1 MNGYTVSL
9 FRVKEN
15 NINYEDNIIHITGTL
30 SVLNE
35 KKDYI
40 LYGKVVNHPKY
51 GEQFAV
57 DSFEIVMPTKEE
69 ELVVF
74 LSSDLFPI
82 GEKTARK
89 IVDTFKED
97 TINKILENK
106 DCLQLIPRLNEKKI
120 DKIYNVLKDYQNTSN
135 IVLELTKLG
144 FEMKESLSFL
154 NKYDSKILDTVNTNV
169 YDLIDSDEMPFTK
182 IDLDTVNTNVY
193 DLIDSDEMPF
203 TKIDEIAL
211 NMGIP
216 DDDDRRVLAIII
228 YVMKEL
234 CFNKGDT
241 YLSLEEISFNVSS
254 YVSITPE
261 KLDYLMVK
269 LVRDKKIVIVE
280 GRYYLKKFYEAEKYI
295 CERICFLNDMSI
307 TSNINI
313 DKYIDNSEF
322 SKNIEYDDI
331 QKKAIYSG
339 VNNNITIITGGPG
352 TGKTTIIK
360 AIVNIIMLSSTL
372 KAKDIALLAPT
383 GRAAKK
389 MMETTGISA
398 STIHKYLGWDKD
410 TNTFEV
416 DEYSPNSEKY
426 IIVDEVSMIDTLLM
440 EALLKG
446 IKRNAKLI
454 LVGDYF
460 QLPSVS
466 EGQVLKDL
474 IDSDCLPVIRLNQI
488 YRQTEGSYIL
498 NLAYDIKEKNISE
511 DLFIKKDDYLFVS
524 GDNDNTLST
533 VKEIVKKA
541 VKKGNTDK
549 NMQVLAPM
557 YKSNTGIDN
566 LNIVLQEIFNPK
578 SEDKKEIILR
588 DVIYREGDKVLQ
600 LVNDPD
606 NNVYNGDIGY
616 IDDIIISSDKKIT
629 NQININYDG
638 NIVEYT
644 PDKFIN
650 FRHGYAISIHKAQGS
665 EFDNVIMPIVPSF
678 KRMLYNKLVYTGVTR
693 AKKSLVIVGDS
704 NSFIYGI
711 NNDYVDNRKTTLK
724 DFIVDRYNNL
734 K

>member
-1 MNGYTVSL
+1 MDKNYIVGTLYKDIYRNEINGYMVAL
-9 FRVKEN
+9 FKIKDK
-15 NINYEDNIIHITGTL
+15 NIDFDNDIINITGVL
-30 SVLNE
+30 PKLNE
-35 KKDYI
+35 KKEYT
-40 LYGKVVNHPKY
+40 LYGNMVNHPKY
-51 GEQFAV
+51 GPQFAV
-57 DSFEIVMPTKEE
+57 DSFEIKMPSKEE
-69 ELVVF
+69 ELVTF

-82 GEKTARK
+82 GEKTAEK
-89 IVDTFKED
+89 IVNMFHED

-154 NKYDSKILDTVNTNV
+154 NKYDNKILDTVNTNV
-169 YDLIDSDEMPFTK
+169 YELIDTDEMPFK
-182 IDLDTVNTNVY
+182 
-193 DLIDSDEMPF
+193 
-203 TKIDEIAL
+203 KIDEIAL
-211 NMGIP
+211 GMGIEE
-216 DDDDRRVLAIII
+216 DDERRVKALIIHI
-228 YVMKEL
+228 MKEL
-234 CFNKGDT
+234 CFSCGDT
-241 YLSLEEISFNVSS
+241 YLSLEDIAFELSRIVT
-254 YVSITPE
+254 VTPE
-261 KLDYLMVK
+261 KLDYLLVK
-269 LVRDKKIVIVE
+269 LIKDKKIIIE
-280 GRYYLKKFYEAEKYI
+280 EKRYYLKKFYDAEKYI
-295 CERICFLNDMSI
+295 TERLCFLNDMPVIGNTSI
-307 TSNINI
+307 S
-313 DKYIDNSEF
+313 KYLDNSR
-322 SKNIEYDDI
+322 IIYDDI
-331 QKKAIYSG
+331 QIKAIDAG

-360 AIVNIIMLSSTL
+360 AIVTIL
-372 KAKDIALLAPT
+372 KEANKLKETDIALLAPT

-389 MMETTGISA
+389 MMETTGVSA

-410 TNTFEV
+410 TNTFAT
-416 DEYSPNSEKY
+416 DEYCSKSEKY

-446 IKRNAKLI
+446 IKRNARLI
-454 LVGDYF
+454 LVGDYY

-511 DLFIKKDDYLFVS
+511 DLFIKKEDYLFLN
-524 GDNDNTLST
+524 GDNDNTINI
-533 VKEIVKKA
+533 VKEVVAKA
-541 VKKGNTDK
+541 IKKGLTDRDI
-549 NMQVLAPM
+549 QVLAPM
-557 YKSNTGIDN
+557 YKSVNGIDN
-566 LNIVLQEIFNPK
+566 LNIILQELFNPA
-578 SEDKKEIILR
+578 SENKKEINLKDIT
-588 DVIYREGDKVLQ
+588 YREYDKVLQ

-616 IDDIIISSDKKIT
+616 IEEIIISKEKKVT

-665 EFDNVIMPIVPSF
+665 EFSTVVMPITASF

-693 AKKSLVIVGDS
+693 AKKSLILVGDP

-711 NNDYVDNRKTTLK
+711 NNDYVDGRRTTLK
-724 DFIVDRYNNL
+724 DFIINKYNY
-734 K
+734 

>member
-1 MNGYTVSL
+1 MDKNYISGLLYKEIFRNEINGYTVAL
-9 FRVKEN
+9 FKIKDK
-15 NINYEDNIIHITGTL
+15 NIDFDNDIINITGIFTK
-30 SVLNE
+30 LNE
-35 KKDYI
+35 KKEYT
-40 LYGKVVNHPKY
+40 LYGNLVTNPKY
-51 GEQFAV
+51 GPQFAV
-57 DSFEIVMPTKEE
+57 DSFEIKMPSKEE
-69 ELVVF
+69 ELVTF

-82 GEKTARK
+82 GEKTAEK
-89 IVDTFKED
+89 IVNMFHED

-154 NKYDSKILDTVNTNV
+154 NKYDNKILDTVNTNV
-169 YDLIDSDEMPFTK
+169 YDLIDTDEIPFK
-182 IDLDTVNTNVY
+182 
-193 DLIDSDEMPF
+193 
-203 TKIDEIAL
+203 KIDEIAL
-211 NMGIP
+211 GMGI
-216 DDDDRRVLAIII
+216 DEDDDRRVKALII
-228 YVMKEL
+228 YIMKEL

-241 YLSLEEISFNVSS
+241 YLTIEDIAFELSS
-254 YVSITPE
+254 IVTITPE
-261 KLDYLMVK
+261 KLDYLLVK
-269 LVRDKKIVIVE
+269 LIKDKKIIIE
-280 GRYYLKKFYEAEKYI
+280 DKRYYLKKFFDAEKYI
-295 CERICFLNDMSI
+295 TERLCFLNDMTVVGNTSI
-307 TSNINI
+307 S
-313 DKYIDNSEF
+313 KYLDNSR
-322 SKNIEYDDI
+322 IIYDDI
-331 QKKAIYSG
+331 QIKAIDAG

-360 AIVNIIMLSSTL
+360 AIVSIL
-372 KAKDIALLAPT
+372 KEANKLKDTDIALLAPT

-410 TNTFEV
+410 TNTFGV
-416 DEYSPNSEKY
+416 DEYCPKNEKY

-446 IKRNAKLI
+446 IKRNARLI
-454 LVGDYF
+454 LVGDYY

-511 DLFIKKDDYLFVS
+511 DLFIKKEDYLFLN
-524 GDNDNTLST
+524 GDNDNTLSI
-533 VKEIVKKA
+533 VKEVVAKA
-541 VKKGNTDK
+541 IKKGLTDREV
-549 NMQVLAPM
+549 QVLAPM
-557 YKSNTGIDN
+557 YKSVNGIDN
-566 LNIVLQEIFNPK
+566 LNIILQGLFNPP
-578 SEDKKEIILR
+578 SENKKEINLK
-588 DVIYREGDKVLQ
+588 DVTYREYDKVLQ

-616 IDDIIISSDKKIT
+616 IEEIIISKEKKVA

-665 EFDNVIMPIVPSF
+665 EFSTVVMPITPSF

-693 AKKSLVIVGDS
+693 AKKSLILVGDP
-704 NSFIYGI
+704 NAFIYGI
-711 NNDYVDNRKTTLK
+711 NNDYVDGRRTTLK
-724 DFIVDRYNNL
+724 DFIINKYNY
-734 K
+734 